1 MMSKINKPV
10 YIVTADIYIRFPEI
24 MEEEYK
30 ELLEYIKDEN
40 LVYEHCT
47 GKILDLQERINQ
59 AEECIKNF
67 LCSEEYI
74 KVDGIAIA
82 DNYAAV
88 LEILE
93 GSNK

>member
-1 MMSKINKPV
+1 MNKINKPV
-10 YIVTADIYIRFPEI
+10 YLVTADIYIRFPEI

-47 GKILDLQERINQ
+47 GKVLDLQNRINQ

-88 LEILE
+88 LEILK
-93 GSNK
+93 GSEK